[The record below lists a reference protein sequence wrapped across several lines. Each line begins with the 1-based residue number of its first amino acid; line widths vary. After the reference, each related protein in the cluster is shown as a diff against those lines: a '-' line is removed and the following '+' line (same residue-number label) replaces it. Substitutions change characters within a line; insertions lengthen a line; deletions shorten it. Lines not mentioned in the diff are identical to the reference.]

1 MLEGRNSVLEVM
13 VVPQEGA
20 IPPPP
25 QGNGGGNEE
34 EEGSLELFGRWIR

>member
-1 MLEGRNSVLEVM
+1 MLEVM
-13 VVPQEGA
+13 VAPQEGA

-34 EEGSLELFGRWIR
+34 EEGSSELFGRWIR

>member
-1 MLEGRNSVLEVM
+1 MLEVM
-13 VVPQEGA
+13 VAPQEGA